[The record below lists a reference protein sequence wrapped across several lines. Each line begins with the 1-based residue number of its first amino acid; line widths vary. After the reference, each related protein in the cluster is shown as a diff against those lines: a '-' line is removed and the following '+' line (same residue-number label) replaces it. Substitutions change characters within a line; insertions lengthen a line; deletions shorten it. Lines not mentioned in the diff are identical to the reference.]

1 MAVLV
6 KVIGLEAYAT
16 RVAGV
21 VQTMVPDAVATE
33 VVFAEV
39 AMDAATEEPI
49 TVAVGLAMA
58 PVPVLVEAFH
68 HLSQPIIFRPLG
80 VKRPGYGNRGMR
92 VPLESNHVEV
102 KLNGGMIY
110 HYDGK
115 YLSFTFGDK

>member
-1 MAVLV
+1 MAALV
-6 KVIGLEAYAT
+6 KVIGLEAYANG
-16 RVAGV
+16 VAGV
-21 VQTMVPDAVATE
+21 AQTVMLDAVATE

-39 AMDAATEEPI
+39 AVDAATEEPI
-49 TVAVGLAMA
+49 TVAVGLAVA
-58 PVPVLVEAFH
+58 PVPVPVEAFH

-102 KLNGGMIY
+102 KLDGRMIY

-115 YLSFTFGDK
+115 YLSFSFGDK